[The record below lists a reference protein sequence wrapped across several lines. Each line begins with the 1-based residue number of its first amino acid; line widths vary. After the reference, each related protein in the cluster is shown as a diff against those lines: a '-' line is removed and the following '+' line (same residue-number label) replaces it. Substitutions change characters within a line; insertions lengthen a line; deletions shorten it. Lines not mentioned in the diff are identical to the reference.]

1 MRQIIPFKKELPFRT
16 KVSEIT
22 SISLE
27 REINVLE
34 DGLVTGAF
42 HITGDYKMNEG
53 SINRENF
60 SFDLPFDITLDPRY
74 DIKTVNADIEDFYY
88 DVINENTLKVN
99 IDLFVEAEYLSEPDI
114 KDDVIETLEDTRDTT
129 EEVNDTEI
137 KEKVDDTD
145 TQDRSSLE
153 LDIFN
158 IKEEKDDVEQED
170 TASEDDITEISET
183 EDDVTTDD
191 KIIDTAV
198 KQNEILIEDRDE
210 DANLGVDLFSN
221 LDSAETYTTYY
232 VYIVKEDDT
241 IDKILTK
248 YGITKEELEDYNDIT
263 EIKPGDKVI
272 IPKCS
277 E

>member
-27 REINVLE
+27 RETQVGE
-34 DGLVTGAF
+34 DGVVTGAF

-88 DVINENTLKVN
+88 DVINEDTLKVN
-99 IDLFVEAEYLSEPDI
+99 IDLFVEAEYLPESEV
-114 KDDVIETLEDTRDTT
+114 KDNVNETLDDDIQVIDT
-129 EEVNDTEI
+129 
-137 KEKVDDTD
+137 EKVDDTMVED
-145 TQDRSSLE
+145 KIDNDSRSSLE
-153 LDIFN
+153 EDILDIM
-158 IKEEKDDVEQED
+158 EEKEVVKED
-170 TASEDDITEISET
+170 TLDVPITLTPEVKDTTLEEDKSKYNAS
-183 EDDVTTDD
+183 
-191 KIIDTAV
+191 
-198 KQNEILIEDRDE
+198 KQEEVLEEDREEND
-210 DANLGVDLFSN
+210 NLAVDLFSN

-232 VYIVKEDDT
+232 VYIVKEEDT
-241 IDKILTK
+241 IDKIITK
-248 YGITKEELEDYNDIT
+248 YSITKEELEDYNDIT

-272 IPKCS
+272 IPKHG